1 MDLAPQALYLG
12 LGLDAESRFAA
23 YRDLLRHA
31 LEPGLVDE
39 FRQATN
45 GNFSL
50 GRRTLCGRGGVD
62 AGPAGDAW
70 QAGSAVQGAAG
81 G

>member
-1 MDLAPQALYLG
+1 MDVAPQALYLG
-12 LGLDAESRFAA
+12 LVLDAESRFAA
-23 YRDLLRHA
+23 YRDLFSYD

-45 GNFSL
+45 GNFAP
-50 GRRTLCGRGGVD
+50 GRRALCGRGGVD

-70 QAGSAVQGAAG
+70 QAGAADQGAAG